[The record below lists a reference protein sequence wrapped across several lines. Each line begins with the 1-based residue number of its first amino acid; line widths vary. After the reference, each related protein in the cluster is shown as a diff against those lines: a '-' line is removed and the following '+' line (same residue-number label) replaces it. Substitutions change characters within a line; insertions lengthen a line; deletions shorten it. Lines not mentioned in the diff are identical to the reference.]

1 MTVVL
6 TYSRSLLIGV
16 YTHLLLLSESQS
28 DQAWW
33 RWVNVFSVTLL
44 WALELRLGAH
54 VDDDEGAGRWK
65 SE

>member
-6 TYSRSLLIGV
+6 THSRSLLIGV